1 MSLISVRVDAVAA
14 MRVSKR
20 IKEPDP
26 AHAAVIAELAGAD
39 GITCHLR
46 EDRRH
51 VRDRDLYIL
60 KEVVKSKLTVR
71 IAPSEDLIDRIREV
85 KPYMVT
91 LMPPDT
97 DDLSVA
103 SGINFDT
110 DADLYAVTAGMLKD
124 AGIGI
129 CFLVNPDIEA
139 IKAAARSKVDAV
151 ELIASD
157 YVNAD
162 SMEDAESELDRLEQ
176 MAQLASKLGMM
187 VNCGGGFNYRNI
199 RPVIDLGLVEEF
211 TIGHSI
217 MARAL
222 MVGLDRAVREM
233 VDIVH
238 APVPTA

>member
-1 MSLISVRVDAVAA
+1 MSLISVRVDTVAA
-14 MRVSKR
+14 MRISRR

-26 AHAAVIAELAGAD
+26 AHAAVIAELAGTD

-46 EDRRH
+46 EDRQH
-51 VRDRDLYIL
+51 IRDRDLYIL

-71 IAPSEDLIDRIREV
+71 IAPVEDLIDRIREV

-91 LMPPDT
+91 LIPPDT
-97 DDLSVA
+97 DDLSA
-103 SGINFDT
+103 SNGIDFDT
-110 DADLYAVTAGMLKD
+110 DADLYAVTAGALKD
-124 AGIGI
+124 SGIGV
-129 CFLVNPDIEA
+129 CYLVNPDIEA
-139 IKAAARSKVDAV
+139 VKAAAKAKVDAV
-151 ELIASD
+151 ELITSD

-162 SMEDAESELDRLEQ
+162 SIEDAESELDRLEQ
-176 MAQLASKLGMM
+176 MAQLASKLGMI
-187 VNCGGGFNYRNI
+187 VNCGGDLNYRNI
-199 RPVIDLGLVEEF
+199 RPVIDLGLMEEF

-238 APVPTA
+238 TPVAAA